1 MTGSQCA
8 SSCDSY
14 SVVEMK
20 IGIIKKGIENEKI
33 SFFISS
39 LSFLQVSSTLEN
51 FVHPLSESEGIDI
64 RLGGEEDKP
73 TIMMLMKNLVS
84 VRDTCTYH
92 SLAVKTEHQ
101 NTCAVHILVL
111 YAATL
116 ANAVIK
122 EIFLV
127 YTFLLLLLITS
138 PQGSGKTNNHD
149 TYMIPSHRVGECKVP
164 VVTCS
169 KCFCTS
175 NCF

>member
-20 IGIIKKGIENEKI
+20 IGIIKKGIENEKM

-51 FVHPLSESEGIDI
+51 LSHPLSESEGIDI
-64 RLGGEEDKP
+64 RLGGEEDKT
-73 TIMMLMKNLVS
+73 TIMMLMKNLVP

-92 SLAVKTEHQ
+92 SLAIKTEHQ

-111 YAATL
+111 YAGTL

-122 EIFLV
+122 VCMKFFLSTLFFSSYSSLHLKV
-127 YTFLLLLLITS
+127 QEKPTIMTLI
-138 PQGSGKTNNHD
+138 
-149 TYMIPSHRVGECKVP
+149 
-164 VVTCS
+164 
-169 KCFCTS
+169 
-175 NCF
+175 